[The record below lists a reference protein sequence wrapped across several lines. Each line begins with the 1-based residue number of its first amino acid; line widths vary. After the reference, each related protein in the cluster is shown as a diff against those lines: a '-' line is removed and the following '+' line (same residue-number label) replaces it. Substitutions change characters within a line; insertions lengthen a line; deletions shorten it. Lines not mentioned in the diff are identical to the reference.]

1 MKFASWNVNG
11 LRARLKDNFLEAFKE
26 LDADIFAVQDVRMIP
41 GDTYI
46 PIKDDYKQFWNSG
59 ERKRSGTMIFSRVE
73 KKGFTRRDIGAEDF
87 DIDGR
92 TITLDLG
99 EFYFVNVY
107 IPNFTAKAWSDTQT
121 RNDWETLF
129 RKYLKKLD
137 AVKPVIIA
145 GSFMV
150 AHKPIDLA
158 HPDKNRNRMGYRDD
172 DRKNFSSLLK
182 SGFVDTFREL
192 NPDLAGAYTWWSL
205 RGNLR
210 EQNEGWRVDYFLTS
224 ERFID
229 RVSDA
234 TIESEIFGTEH
245 CPITLTLD

>member
-1 MKFASWNVNG
+1 
-11 LRARLKDNFLEAFKE
+11 
-26 LDADIFAVQDVRMIP
+26 
-41 GDTYI
+41 
-46 PIKDDYKQFWNSG
+46 
-59 ERKRSGTMIFSRVE
+59 MIFSRVE
-73 KKGFTRRDIGAEDF
+73 TKGFTRRDIGAEDF

-107 IPNFTAKAWSDTQT
+107 IPNYTAKAWSDTQT

-145 GSFMV
+145 GNFIV

-172 DRKNFSSLLK
+172 DRKNFSALVK
-182 SGFVDTFREL
+182 AGFVDVFREL
-192 NPDLAGAYTWWSL
+192 NPDLTGAYTWWSP

-224 ERFID
+224 ERLFG
-229 RVSDA
+229 RVTNA